1 MCYVLEDQILMNIL
15 LNICN
20 GVKDSKGYMKIWLMY
35 AMYIDEL
42 GFYLVSTFIWC
53 IVLEDLEVEDAIKF
67 VPLKKVRICL

>member
-1 MCYVLEDQILMNIL
+1 MKIL

-20 GVKDSKGYMKIWLMY
+20 GVKDFKGDMKIWLMD

-53 IVLEDLEVEDAIKF
+53 IVLQDLLEVEDVIKF
-67 VPLKKVRICL
+67 VPFKKVKYVYSSCSWS